1 MRRFP
6 ALMPGLD
13 KVVQEQ
19 TLMLEAV
26 CRGDAEAAERI
37 ALDHVLSFEVEVRK
51 II

>member
-19 TLMLEAV
+19 TFMLEAV

-37 ALDHVLSFEVEVRK
+37 ALDDVLSFEVEVRK